1 MEGQLTM
8 NRHHSPGPALRHTAP
23 PAHCENCNARQHCLP
38 TGAHSGC
45 VGSIDQLV
53 ERRVQLG
60 RGEHLYQ
67 MNEPLGDRLYAI
79 RSGQF
84 KTYHLTPE
92 GEQRITGFHM
102 SGEFLGLDAIGLQWH
117 RGSAVALTA
126 AEVCEFSYH
135 RLADAA
141 QRLEPLSQLFHNL
154 LAKELARQQDTTLLL
169 RNGHADQKFANF
181 LLRMSRQYAARGS
194 APNLFQLPMSRQ
206 EIGDFLG
213 LTAATISRLI
223 CNFKHQGCIK
233 AVRRNIVIL
242 DTGMLA
248 GIATGAALPPPAP
261 GAGPDR
267 GADRIQSA

>member
-1 MEGQLTM
+1 MERHAIM
-8 NRHHSPGPALRHTAP
+8 NRFTSGSPLARNAAQPANCGNC
-23 PAHCENCNARQHCLP
+23 PARTHCLP
-38 TGAHSGC
+38 TGMNDTYCAA
-45 VGSIDQLV
+45 IDQLV
-53 ERRVQLG
+53 ERRVQLV

-67 MNEPLGDRLYAI
+67 MNEPLSDHLYAI

-92 GEQRITGFHM
+92 GEQRVTGFHM
-102 SGEFLGLDAIGLQWH
+102 SGEFLGLDAIGLHVH
-117 RGSAVALTA
+117 RGSAVALTN

-141 QRLEPLSQLFHNL
+141 QRMEPLSQLFHNL
-154 LAKELARQQDTTLLL
+154 LSKELARQQDTTLLL

-181 LLRMSRQYAARGS
+181 LLRMSRCYAARGS

-223 CNFKHQGCIK
+223 CNFKGQGCIK
-233 AVRRNIVIL
+233 AVRRNIIIL
-242 DTGMLA
+242 DQAMLTR
-248 GIATGAALPPPAP
+248 IATGTPHPAP
-261 GAGPDR
+261 AVVARVP
-267 GADRIQSA
+267 ASPVLQLA